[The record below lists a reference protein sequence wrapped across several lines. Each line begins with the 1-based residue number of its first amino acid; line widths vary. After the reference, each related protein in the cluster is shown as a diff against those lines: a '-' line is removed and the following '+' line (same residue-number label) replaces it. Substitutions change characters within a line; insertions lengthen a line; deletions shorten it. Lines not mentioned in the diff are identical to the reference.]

1 MNWSRVIYTFFA
13 LMCLT
18 TVAGFLYDHSD
29 ITLFIA
35 ASINLISTL
44 LKIGVRNML
53 SAELFASSLVADL
66 HLIPA
71 LVIMMNSGFNSI
83 VFGLALGGLVANAF
97 SMVLILIE
105 AGKSRDDFQ
114 FLLYLAR
121 LLRLNFASASL
132 RRTLSASHFALRLLQ
147 AHCLRNTR

>member
-1 MNWSRVIYTFFA
+1 MNWGKVIYTFFA
-13 LMCLT
+13 LMSLT
-18 TVAGFLYDHSD
+18 TTAGFLYDKSE

-71 LVIMMNSGFNSI
+71 FVLLVIGANEVI
-83 VFGLALGGLVANAF
+83 VYSLVIGGVIANIF
-97 SMVLILIE
+97 SM
-105 AGKSRDDFQ
+105 
-114 FLLYLAR
+114 FLLLTE
-121 LLRLNFASASL
+121 ASKI
-132 RRTLSASHFALRLLQ
+132 RDEF
-147 AHCLRNTR
+147 